1 MLISSIAIQGT
12 AIAKSKTIAKEIAAP
27 IIGQGYS
34 IEKII
39 SGNHL
44 KGKDVKKSTKY
55 KKSQKLIKKKKVKI
69 GNKSYNFKII
79 KKSNPYS
86 KNEIFSNNLMSTNTF
101 IYNDVDN
108 LHKEHFSVIAPC
120 IKGYKLTFKK
130 TKATHDEKNK
140 NDKKV
145 FLETVKDGSEVY
157 KSKEI
162 FTHKFA
168 GAKIKKTKNT
178 KNKIII
184 ACTVKI
190 KHYSQQINKIDI
202 TKEEKST
209 KHKNELTNR
218 TQTYFTSYKLKC
230 IYKRN

>member
-1 MLISSIAIQGT
+1 MTKKSIISTFIIIAMLISSIAIQGT

-130 TKATHDEKNK
+130 TKATHDEKK
-140 NDKKV
+140 QK
-145 FLETVKDGSEVY
+145 
-157 KSKEI
+157 
-162 FTHKFA
+162 
-168 GAKIKKTKNT
+168 
-178 KNKIII
+178 
-184 ACTVKI
+184 
-190 KHYSQQINKIDI
+190 
-202 TKEEKST
+202 
-209 KHKNELTNR
+209 
-218 TQTYFTSYKLKC
+218 
-230 IYKRN
+230 